1 MLKVMLVDDKI
12 AIVKGLKCLI
22 NWDALGYEVIAQLT
36 SAKEA
41 VKFAENNE
49 IDLIV
54 TDIKMPDMDGIEM
67 IEEIAKFK
75 TGIKYIL
82 LSAYGEF
89 EYAKRAIDSWVS
101 GYILKPVNESELSEL
116 LGRVKSEIEKERKYE
131 DFISRQIEPDTS
143 QNSHLGIVGEV
154 IEYVQ
159 NNYSDCELNLNYLAQ
174 ILHVTPSYLGRVF
187 KNKQGESFSSY
198 LLNLR
203 INNAKRLLK
212 TTEEPVYEIANRV
225 GFSDAN
231 YFCMKFQMIV
241 GMSATRYRKQ

>member
-89 EYAKRAIDSWVS
+89 E
-101 GYILKPVNESELSEL
+101 
-116 LGRVKSEIEKERKYE
+116 
-131 DFISRQIEPDTS
+131 
-143 QNSHLGIVGEV
+143 
-154 IEYVQ
+154 
-159 NNYSDCELNLNYLAQ
+159 
-174 ILHVTPSYLGRVF
+174 
-187 KNKQGESFSSY
+187 
-198 LLNLR
+198 
-203 INNAKRLLK
+203 
-212 TTEEPVYEIANRV
+212 
-225 GFSDAN
+225 
-231 YFCMKFQMIV
+231 
-241 GMSATRYRKQ
+241 